1 MKEIKRLTRCEK
13 GHFYD
18 AGKYDVCPHCE
29 HTREIPVTKLET
41 EWTQQ
46 RSDPDSVHP
55 MFAPEADKAP
65 VIESRGTWEQ
75 SAAPSVFSS
84 EPAHSSARQDDSL
97 TVHIYQKTLGTE
109 PVVGWL
115 VCVEGVHCG
124 QDFRI
129 KSGRNFVG
137 RSGTMD
143 VCLSGDMGVS
153 RDRHLIVTYD
163 PKSTLFFAQP
173 GESSSALSYLNDKP
187 LLEATE
193 LKSGDKLTVRPLL
206 RQHLHMEEINQVY
219 KT

>member
-18 AGKYDVCPHCE
+18 AGKYDVCPHCT
-29 HTREIPVTKLET
+29 HTQEINPTLLATGMT
-41 EWTQQ
+41 EQ
-46 RSDPDSVHP
+46 RLHSESVQP
-55 MFAPEADKAP
+55 MFEPEAGAVSTDE
-65 VIESRGTWEQ
+65 VRGAWEQ
-75 SAAPSVFSS
+75 SAPPSVFAA
-84 EPAHSSARQDDSL
+84 EAIDTPVRKDDSL
-97 TVHIYQKTLGTE
+97 TVQFYQKTLGTE

-137 RSGTMD
+137 RSGAMD

-153 RDRHLIVTYD
+153 RDRHMIVTYD
-163 PKSTLFFAQP
+163 PKSTSFFAQP

-193 LKSGDKLTVRPLL
+193 LKCGDKLTVGESDLIFVPFCGS
-206 RQHLHMEEINQVY
+206 IY
-219 KT
+219 TWKK